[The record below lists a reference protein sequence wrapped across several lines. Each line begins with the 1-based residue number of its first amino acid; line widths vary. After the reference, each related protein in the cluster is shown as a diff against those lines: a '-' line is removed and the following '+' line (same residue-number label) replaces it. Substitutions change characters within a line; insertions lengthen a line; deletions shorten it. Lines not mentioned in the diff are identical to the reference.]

1 MKSIKILMAISVLL
15 SFTACNAQIKNAKTE
30 SVKIYGNCGMC
41 ETTIEKAGNLKKTA
55 EVDWNKDTK
64 MATITYDAKKD
75 QSRRNLETHCIIRL

>member
-1 MKSIKILMAISVLL
+1 MNSLKYLMTALAML
-15 SFTACNAQIKNAKTE
+15 SFIASNAQIKNAKTE

-64 MATITYDAKKD
+64 IATITYDEKKTIKTK
-75 QSRRNLETHCIIRL
+75 S